1 MLKRA
6 VTAIILVG
14 YAFAMLYLGT
24 AVHYG
29 FLDALIM
36 SFAFVGTYEMYHTFR
51 KSEYK
56 NSWGAPLLLC
66 VAIYPLWYFL
76 GYKGILIALSLSI
89 CLALAVFTFKAEMEL
104 KDLLATIFSLIY
116 PMALVSLAFAL
127 SREFPCGGTFAISFA
142 IFLPVFSD
150 TFAYLVGSTLG
161 KRKLCPSISPKKTVA
176 GAIGGLLGSVLCAVT
191 FFLLFDLYAVIPVG
205 YVSFS
210 DSVAVRAVVFVVL
223 GIVGGVLAEI
233 GDLAAS
239 RIKRTMNIK
248 DFGNIFPGHGGV
260 LDRLDSIMFTL
271 VMFFT
276 AFTFMYMYIPGV
288 YGYKY

>member
-239 RIKRTMNIK
+239 RIKRTINIK
-248 DFGNIFPGHGGV
+248 DFGNIFPSHGGV

-276 AFTFMYMYIPGV
+276 AFTFMYM
-288 YGYKY
+288 

>member
-56 NSWGAPLLLC
+56 NSPWAPLLLC

-176 GAIGGLLGSVLCAVT
+176 GAIGGLLGSVLCSVT

-239 RIKRTMNIK
+239 RIKRTINIK

-276 AFTFMYMYIPGV
+276 AFTFMYM
-288 YGYKY
+288 

>member
-51 KSEYK
+51 KLEYK
-56 NSWGAPLLLC
+56 NSPWAPLLLC

-239 RIKRTMNIK
+239 RIKRTINIK

-276 AFTFMYMYIPGV
+276 AFTFMYM
-288 YGYKY
+288 

>member
-191 FFLLFDLYAVIPVG
+191 FFLLFDSFAVIPVG

-239 RIKRTMNIK
+239 RIKRTINIK

-271 VMFFT
+271 VMLFT
-276 AFTFMYMYIPGV
+276 AFTFMYM
-288 YGYKY
+288 

>member
-36 SFAFVGTYEMYHTFR
+36 SFAFVGTYEMYYTFR

-271 VMFFT
+271 VMLFT
-276 AFTFMYMYIPGV
+276 AFTFMYM
-288 YGYKY
+288 

>member
-6 VTAIILVG
+6 VTAIVLVG

-36 SFAFVGTYEMYHTFR
+36 SFAFVGTYEIYHTFR

-205 YVSFS
+205 YVTFS

-271 VMFFT
+271 VMLFT
-276 AFTFMYMYIPGV
+276 AFTFMYM
-288 YGYKY
+288 

>member
-56 NSWGAPLLLC
+56 NSPWAPLLLC

-89 CLALAVFTFKAEMEL
+89 CLALAVFTFKEEMEL

-276 AFTFMYMYIPGV
+276 AFTFMYM
-288 YGYKY
+288 

>member
-89 CLALAVFTFKAEMEL
+89 CLALAVFTFKAGMEL

-276 AFTFMYMYIPGV
+276 AFTFMYM
-288 YGYKY
+288 

>member
-14 YAFAMLYLGT
+14 YAFAMLYLST

-205 YVSFS
+205 YVTFS

-271 VMFFT
+271 VMLFT
-276 AFTFMYMYIPGV
+276 AFTFMYM
-288 YGYKY
+288 

>member
-127 SREFPCGGTFAISFA
+127 SGEFPCGGTFAISFA

-239 RIKRTMNIK
+239 RIKRTINIK

-276 AFTFMYMYIPGV
+276 AFTFMYM
-288 YGYKY
+288 

>member
-205 YVSFS
+205 YVTFS
-210 DSVAVRAVVFVVL
+210 DSVAVRTVVFVVL
-223 GIVGGVLAEI
+223 GLVGGVLAEI

-271 VMFFT
+271 VMLFT
-276 AFTFMYMYIPGV
+276 AFTFMYM
-288 YGYKY
+288 

>member
-89 CLALAVFTFKAEMEL
+89 CLALAVFTFKTEMEL

-239 RIKRTMNIK
+239 RIKRTINIK

-276 AFTFMYMYIPGV
+276 AFTFMYM
-288 YGYKY
+288 

>member
-150 TFAYLVGSTLG
+150 TFAYLVGSILG

-205 YVSFS
+205 YVTFS

-276 AFTFMYMYIPGV
+276 AFTFMYM
-288 YGYKY
+288 

>member
-6 VTAIILVG
+6 VTAIVLVG

-271 VMFFT
+271 VMLFT
-276 AFTFMYMYIPGV
+276 SFTFMYM
-288 YGYKY
+288 

>member
-36 SFAFVGTYEMYHTFR
+36 SFAFVGAYEMYHTFR

-276 AFTFMYMYIPGV
+276 AFTFMYM
-288 YGYKY
+288 

>member
-56 NSWGAPLLLC
+56 NSWGVPLLLC

-205 YVSFS
+205 YVTFS

-276 AFTFMYMYIPGV
+276 AFTFMYM
-288 YGYKY
+288 

>member
-191 FFLLFDLYAVIPVG
+191 FFLLFDLYEVIPVG

-210 DSVAVRAVVFVVL
+210 DSAAVRAVVFVVL

-239 RIKRTMNIK
+239 RIKRTINIK

-271 VMFFT
+271 VMLFT
-276 AFTFMYMYIPGV
+276 AFTFMYM
-288 YGYKY
+288 

>member
-51 KSEYK
+51 KSGYK
-56 NSWGAPLLLC
+56 NSPWAPLLLC

-239 RIKRTMNIK
+239 RIKRTINIK

-276 AFTFMYMYIPGV
+276 AFTFMYM
-288 YGYKY
+288 

>member
-271 VMFFT
+271 LMLFT
-276 AFTFMYMYIPGV
+276 AFTFMYM
-288 YGYKY
+288 

>member
-116 PMALVSLAFAL
+116 PMALASLAFAL

-239 RIKRTMNIK
+239 RIKRTINIK

-276 AFTFMYMYIPGV
+276 AFTFMYM
-288 YGYKY
+288 

>member
-116 PMALVSLAFAL
+116 PMALVSLAFAF

-205 YVSFS
+205 YVTFS

-223 GIVGGVLAEI
+223 GIVGGVLAEF

-271 VMFFT
+271 VMLFT
-276 AFTFMYMYIPGV
+276 AFTFMYM
-288 YGYKY
+288 

>member
-161 KRKLCPSISPKKTVA
+161 TRKLCPSISPKKTVA

-205 YVSFS
+205 YVTFS

-271 VMFFT
+271 VMLFT
-276 AFTFMYMYIPGV
+276 AFTFMYM
-288 YGYKY
+288 

>member
-205 YVSFS
+205 YVTFS

-239 RIKRTMNIK
+239 RIKRTINIK

-276 AFTFMYMYIPGV
+276 AFTFMYM
-288 YGYKY
+288 

>member
-205 YVSFS
+205 YVIFS

-271 VMFFT
+271 VMLFT
-276 AFTFMYMYIPGV
+276 AFTFMYM
-288 YGYKY
+288 

>member
-89 CLALAVFTFKAEMEL
+89 CPALAVFTFKAEMEL

-127 SREFPCGGTFAISFA
+127 SRGFPCGGPFAISFA

-161 KRKLCPSISPKKTVA
+161 ERKLCPSISPKKTVA

-205 YVSFS
+205 CVSFS

-239 RIKRTMNIK
+239 RIKRTINIK

-276 AFTFMYMYIPGV
+276 AFTFMYM
-288 YGYKY
+288 

>member
-6 VTAIILVG
+6 VTAIVLVG

-191 FFLLFDLYAVIPVG
+191 FFLLFDFYAVIPVG
-205 YVSFS
+205 YVTFS

-271 VMFFT
+271 VMLFT
-276 AFTFMYMYIPGV
+276 AFTFMYM
-288 YGYKY
+288 

>member
-116 PMALVSLAFAL
+116 PMAIVSLAFAL

-176 GAIGGLLGSVLCAVT
+176 GAIGGLVGSVLCAVT

-205 YVSFS
+205 YVTFS

-271 VMFFT
+271 VMLFT
-276 AFTFMYMYIPGV
+276 AFTFMYM
-288 YGYKY
+288 

>member
-6 VTAIILVG
+6 FTAIVLVG

-176 GAIGGLLGSVLCAVT
+176 GAIGGLVGSVLCAVT

-271 VMFFT
+271 LMLFT
-276 AFTFMYMYIPGV
+276 AFTFMYM
-288 YGYKY
+288 

>member
-36 SFAFVGTYEMYHTFR
+36 SFALVGTYEMYHTFR

-176 GAIGGLLGSVLCAVT
+176 GAVGGLLGSVLCAVT

-205 YVSFS
+205 YVTFS

-271 VMFFT
+271 VMLFT
-276 AFTFMYMYIPGV
+276 AFTFMYM
-288 YGYKY
+288 

>member
-205 YVSFS
+205 YVTFS

-239 RIKRTMNIK
+239 RIKRTINIK

-271 VMFFT
+271 VMLFT
-276 AFTFMYMYIPGV
+276 AFTFMYM
-288 YGYKY
+288 

>member
-51 KSEYK
+51 KSENK

-205 YVSFS
+205 YVTFS

-271 VMFFT
+271 VMLFT
-276 AFTFMYMYIPGV
+276 AFTFMYM
-288 YGYKY
+288 

>member
-116 PMALVSLAFAL
+116 PMALVSLACAL

-205 YVSFS
+205 YVTFS

-271 VMFFT
+271 VMLFT
-276 AFTFMYMYIPGV
+276 AFTFMYM
-288 YGYKY
+288 

>member
-116 PMALVSLAFAL
+116 PMAIASLAFAL

-176 GAIGGLLGSVLCAVT
+176 GAIGGLLGSILCAVT

-223 GIVGGVLAEI
+223 GIVGGILAEI

-239 RIKRTMNIK
+239 RIKRTINIK

-276 AFTFMYMYIPGV
+276 AFTFMYM
-288 YGYKY
+288 

>member
-239 RIKRTMNIK
+239 RIKRTINIK

-260 LDRLDSIMFTL
+260 LDRRDSIMFTL

-276 AFTFMYMYIPGV
+276 AFTFMYM
-288 YGYKY
+288 

>member
-56 NSWGAPLLLC
+56 NSWGAPRLLC

-191 FFLLFDLYAVIPVG
+191 VFLLFDLYAVIPVG
-205 YVSFS
+205 YVTFS

-271 VMFFT
+271 VMLFT
-276 AFTFMYMYIPGV
+276 AFTFMYM
-288 YGYKY
+288 

>member
-205 YVSFS
+205 YITFS

-271 VMFFT
+271 VMLFT
-276 AFTFMYMYIPGV
+276 AFTFMYM
-288 YGYKY
+288 

>member
-191 FFLLFDLYAVIPVG
+191 FFLLFDLFAVIPVG
-205 YVSFS
+205 YVTFS

-276 AFTFMYMYIPGV
+276 AFTFMYM
-288 YGYKY
+288 

>member
-1 MLKRA
+1 MFKRA

-271 VMFFT
+271 IMFFT
-276 AFTFMYMYIPGV
+276 AFTFMYM
-288 YGYKY
+288 